1 MTATWQ
7 PALLTGPFDWDPAE
21 TPVRAFQERVA
32 RALALADADG
42 LLVCGDRAE
51 FGALAW
57 LTGFVAKLGPALAS
71 FTPDGVASL
80 WFSGGPGM
88 AASARKLTW
97 VDNVR
102 SLGAPARDFSALAGQ
117 RIALWGE
124 AVMPASLFAAITAVP
139 VELVPMDVELD
150 GLRRCKSSGE
160 LVLLRRASGI
170 LQSVAELLRDELR
183 CGTRLGGAVLAAE
196 RHGFGFG
203 AQEIRI
209 MASRQ
214 AGGPPLPVDDLMSDV
229 LALPV
234 TFHVALRFGLYWAQG
249 WFATDIA
256 SSPPDGLSA
265 LRPGTMAPGG
275 VCGIGLSLAEAPFA
289 GDFLAE
295 GDVICLRGQ
304 GGSAMAVVGSDG
316 ATLLV

>member
-71 FTPDGVASL
+71 FTPDGVESL

-97 VDNVR
+97 IDNVR
-102 SLGAPARDFSALAGQ
+102 ALGAPARDFSALAGQ

-196 RHGFGFG
+196 RHVGIAGDVSCG
-203 AQEIRI
+203 AAIRTLLG
-209 MASRQ
+209 
-214 AGGPPLPVDDLMSDV
+214 AGVVRDGHRVIPAGRIVGVAAWHDGAWRGLRHWLVARRGAVCGGLPGRGRRDLP
-229 LALPV
+229 A
-234 TFHVALRFGLYWAQG
+234 
-249 WFATDIA
+249 
-256 SSPPDGLSA
+256 
-265 LRPGTMAPGG
+265 RPGRLGDGG
-275 VCGIGLSLAEAPFA
+275 GGKRRCHAAGVNGNRRAGLQSRA
-289 GDFLAE
+289 GN
-295 GDVICLRGQ
+295 R
-304 GGSAMAVVGSDG
+304 
-316 ATLLV
+316 